1 MCSRG
6 IQHSLRRINL
16 ITNRNMITDLDE
28 ARQYADTMLEALDVM
43 GRAMYFCLNHPNAS
57 EFKAHRKLL
66 IGAHER
72 MGKDTTHFLSQIDE
86 PDPPYEPTE
95 EELSQHG

>member
-16 ITNRNMITDLDE
+16 ITNRTMTTDLDE

-43 GRAMYFCLNHPNAS
+43 GRAMYFCLNHPNSS

-72 MGKDTTHFLSQIDE
+72 MGKDTTHFLAQIDE
-86 PDPPYEPTE
+86 PELPYEPTE

>member
-1 MCSRG
+1 MRSRG

-16 ITNRNMITDLDE
+16 ITNRTMTTDLDE

-86 PDPPYEPTE
+86 PDLPYEPTE

>member
-16 ITNRNMITDLDE
+16 ITNRTMTTDLDE
-28 ARQYADTMLEALDVM
+28 ARQYADIMLEALDVM
-43 GRAMYFCLNHPNAS
+43 GRAMYFCLNHPNSS

-86 PDPPYEPTE
+86 PDLPYEPTE

>member
-1 MCSRG
+1 MGRG
-6 IQHSLRRINL
+6 GIDAELHFYL
-16 ITNRNMITDLDE
+16 ITNRTMTTDLDE

-72 MGKDTTHFLSQIDE
+72 MGKDTTHFLAQIDE
-86 PDPPYEPTE
+86 PDLPYDPTE

>member
-1 MCSRG
+1 M
-6 IQHSLRRINL
+6 
-16 ITNRNMITDLDE
+16 TTDLDE

-43 GRAMYFCLNHPNAS
+43 GRAMYFCLNHPNSS
-57 EFKAHRKLL
+57 EFKAPRRLL

-72 MGKDTTHFLSQIDE
+72 MGKDTTHFLAQIDVPE
-86 PDPPYEPTE
+86 PPYEPTE

>member
-86 PDPPYEPTE
+86 PDLPYDPTE

>member
-6 IQHSLRRINL
+6 IQHSLRRTNL
-16 ITNRNMITDLDE
+16 ITNRTMTTDLDE
-28 ARQYADTMLEALDVM
+28 ARQYADIMLEALDVM
-43 GRAMYFCLNHPNAS
+43 GRAMYFCLNHPNSS

-86 PDPPYEPTE
+86 PEPPYEPTE

>member
-6 IQHSLRRINL
+6 IQHSLRRTNL
-16 ITNRNMITDLDE
+16 ITNRTMTTDLDE
-28 ARQYADTMLEALDVM
+28 ARQYADIMLEALDVM

-86 PDPPYEPTE
+86 PDLPYEPTE

>member
-6 IQHSLRRINL
+6 IQHSLRRTNL
-16 ITNRNMITDLDE
+16 ITNRTMTTDLDE
-28 ARQYADTMLEALDVM
+28 ARQYADIMLEALDVM
-43 GRAMYFCLNHPNAS
+43 GRAMYFCLNHPNSS

-86 PDPPYEPTE
+86 PDLPYEPTE

>member
-1 MCSRG
+1 M
-6 IQHSLRRINL
+6 
-16 ITNRNMITDLDE
+16 TTDLDE

-43 GRAMYFCLNHPNAS
+43 GRAMYFCLNHPNSS

-72 MGKDTTHFLSQIDE
+72 MGKDTTHFLAQLDE
-86 PDPPYEPTE
+86 PDLPYEPTE